1 MSPAVNRFAVVLN
14 TNAKKVTDDVAQ
26 LSSEIVPPED
36 LFLSD
41 SAEDSE
47 AIARVLVE
55 RGYDTVFAGGG
66 DGTVMH
72 LINQLARYPLEQQPA
87 IGILKLGT
95 GNAMSRMVSSGNV
108 QGDLKAFTHSATRE
122 VMPIS
127 LVETE
132 GIRCPFAGVGV
143 DAAILNDYRFAKE
156 NWGSSMLKPVVQS
169 VGGYFL
175 AFFARTVPRMAGDA
189 LLRQRAD
196 VRVTVAEGDAQ
207 RIGPGGEPGE
217 SFAAG
222 SLLYE
227 GPLTAVMAGTV
238 PFYGYGMK
246 VLPYATM
253 DPLRMHLRV
262 TDLSAAR
269 ALAILPSIWSGEVQD
284 DQIHDFLVTAVRI
297 ELSQEVPFQI
307 GGDAAGHRTKITM
320 RTIPNCVRLLRL
332 L

>member
-1 MSPAVNRFAVVLN
+1 MGPAVNRFAVVLN
-14 TNAKKVTDDVAQ
+14 KNAKKVTDDVTQ

-47 AIARVLVE
+47 AIARTLVE
-55 RGYDTVFAGGG
+55 RGYETVFSGGG

-72 LINQLARYPLEQQPA
+72 LINQLARYPLEKQPA

-95 GNAMSRMVSSGNV
+95 GNAMARMVSSGNV
-108 QGDLKAFTHSATRE
+108 VGDLRTFIQSATRE
-122 VMPIS
+122 EMPLS

-143 DAAILNDYRFAKE
+143 DAAILNDYRFAKD
-156 NWGSSMLKPVVQS
+156 NWGSSVLKPVVQS

-175 AFFARTVPRMAGDA
+175 AFFARTVPRMASDA
-189 LLRQRAD
+189 LLRDRTQI
-196 VRVTVAEGDAQ
+196 RVIVEEGEARQ
-207 RIGPGGEPGE
+207 ILAGGEPGE
-217 SFAAG
+217 SFATG
-222 SLLYE
+222 SLLFE

-246 VLPYATM
+246 ILPYATM
-253 DPLRMHLRV
+253 DPERMHLRV
-262 TDLSAAR
+262 TDMSAAK
-269 ALAILPSIWSGEVQD
+269 ALSILPSIWSGEASD
-284 DQIHDFLVTAVRI
+284 EKLYDFLVKTVRI
-297 ELSQEVPFQI
+297 ELSKEQPFQI
-307 GGDAAGHRTKITM
+307 GGDAAGHRTKVIF
-320 RTIPNCVRLLRL
+320 RTIPKCVRLLRL

>member
-55 RGYDTVFAGGG
+55 RGYETVFAGGG

-95 GNAMSRMVSSGNV
+95 GNAMARMVSSGNV
-108 QGDLKAFTHSATRE
+108 QGDLKSFMHSATRE

-143 DAAILNDYRFAKE
+143 DAAILNDYRFAKD
-156 NWGSSMLKPVVQS
+156 NWGSSVLKPVVQS

-189 LLRQRAD
+189 LLGNRAE
-196 VRVTVAEGDAQ
+196 VRVTVANGDAQ
-207 RIGPGGEPGE
+207 RVGPGGQLGE

-227 GPLTAVMAGTV
+227 GPLTAVLAGTV

-246 VLPYATM
+246 VLPYATL
-253 DPLRMHLRV
+253 DPRRMHLRV

-269 ALAILPSIWSGEVQD
+269 ALAILPSIWKGEVQNA
-284 DQIHDFLVTAVRI
+284 QIYDFLVSEVRI

-307 GGDAAGHRTKITM
+307 GGDAAGHRTKVVL
-320 RTIPNCVRLLRL
+320 RTIPNCVRLLKL